1 MVIEGVGEETVGDQ
15 DEEEEARE
23 VLHLLLLLLMMQV
36 FLLLM
41 LIMMVNDAVKY
52 VEEDTVEDVE
62 EEAVEDKVVTLMR
75 EAKVGR
81 LILMLI
87 PQLLMEWE
95 EELHRLTEGETVE
108 HMEED

>member
-1 MVIEGVGEETVGDQ
+1 M
-15 DEEEEARE
+15 
-23 VLHLLLLLLMMQV
+23 
-36 FLLLM
+36 
-41 LIMMVNDAVKY
+41 
-52 VEEDTVEDVE
+52 EEDS
-62 EEAVEDKVVTLMR
+62 VEDKVVTLMR